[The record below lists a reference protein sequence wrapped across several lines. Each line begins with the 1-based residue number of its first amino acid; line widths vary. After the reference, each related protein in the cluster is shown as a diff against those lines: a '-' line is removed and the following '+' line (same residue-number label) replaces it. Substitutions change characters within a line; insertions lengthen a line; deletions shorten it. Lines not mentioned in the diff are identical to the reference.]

1 MSENNSE
8 YILVDNAEKMQLV
21 LASLASSS
29 KIAIDTEFVRI
40 STLHPIVALVQLNDG
55 VNTFLVDPIILPPEQ
70 MELFWNHLTESETLL
85 IFFAMHEDL
94 DLIKFYSGRLPKR
107 VVDLQWMAGFMG
119 FSPKLGLASLVEK
132 ILGITILKDQTTS
145 IWMQRPLTPDQLRYG
160 AVDVKYLIQ
169 VYDLMQ
175 HKLEELG
182 NDDYFQQDLQ
192 LQVETAV
199 VPFDPRLGYLKYHA
213 DCLTAFETAKLRELV
228 NFRQRIAEEKNICLK
243 HVVPNHLLIKL
254 CQKSVRNQITLQKIG
269 LHWKSIREYGAELI
283 KLLNHPPAS
292 YDYDGILDHP
302 IPSPECKGELA
313 QKLFDIFNS
322 FADERGI
329 DHGVMT
335 SHKRLGELIVYL
347 ASTSSDRQFLDYPYL
362 LRSKWRLDLIRD
374 VLIQY
379 FPFEPLLRAENG
391 KVD

>member
-119 FSPKLGLASLVEK
+119 LSPKLGLASLVEK

-228 NFRQRIAEEKNICLK
+228 NFRQRIADQTLSEIGQKPDHSAEDRTSLEEY
-243 HVVPNHLLIKL
+243 PG
-254 CQKSVRNQITLQKIG
+254 VR
-269 LHWKSIREYGAELI
+269 R
-283 KLLNHPPAS
+283 
-292 YDYDGILDHP
+292 
-302 IPSPECKGELA
+302 
-313 QKLFDIFNS
+313 
-322 FADERGI
+322 
-329 DHGVMT
+329 
-335 SHKRLGELIVYL
+335 
-347 ASTSSDRQFLDYPYL
+347 
-362 LRSKWRLDLIRD
+362 
-374 VLIQY
+374 
-379 FPFEPLLRAENG
+379 
-391 KVD
+391 

>member
-119 FSPKLGLASLVEK
+119 LSPKLGLASLVEK

-160 AVDVKYLIQ
+160 AVDGCSINLKNLVMMIISSRICNY
-169 VYDLMQ
+169 
-175 HKLEELG
+175 
-182 NDDYFQQDLQ
+182 
-192 LQVETAV
+192 
-199 VPFDPRLGYLKYHA
+199 RL
-213 DCLTAFETAKLRELV
+213 KLRWY
-228 NFRQRIAEEKNICLK
+228 R
-243 HVVPNHLLIKL
+243 LIPVL
-254 CQKSVRNQITLQKIG
+254 AILNITL
-269 LHWKSIREYGAELI
+269 
-283 KLLNHPPAS
+283 
-292 YDYDGILDHP
+292 
-302 IPSPECKGELA
+302 
-313 QKLFDIFNS
+313 
-322 FADERGI
+322 
-329 DHGVMT
+329 T
-335 SHKRLGELIVYL
+335 
-347 ASTSSDRQFLDYPYL
+347 
-362 LRSKWRLDLIRD
+362 
-374 VLIQY
+374 VL
-379 FPFEPLLRAENG
+379 PLL
-391 KVD
+391 KLPS